1 MRIQTV
7 YNDPSSLGLAIENYP
22 DRLTLYAIK
31 DGILKIQKMKLT
43 NPILEVPG
51 TPSILAHSGHVMI
64 TQANSFFLS
73 SFSIKNVALQSV

>member
-7 YNDPSSLGLAIENYP
+7 YNDPSSLGLVIENYP

-31 DGILKIQKMKLT
+31 DGILNIQKMKLT

-51 TPSILAHSGHVMI
+51 TPSILTHSGHVMI
-64 TQANSFFLS
+64 TEE
-73 SFSIKNVALQSV
+73 